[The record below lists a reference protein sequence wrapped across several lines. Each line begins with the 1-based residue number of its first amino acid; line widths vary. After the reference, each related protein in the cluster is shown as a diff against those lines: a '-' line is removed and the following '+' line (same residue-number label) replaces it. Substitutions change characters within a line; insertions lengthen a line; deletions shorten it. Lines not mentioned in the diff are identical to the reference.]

1 LRQREELHEN
11 RKDSKRMAAAVDV
24 AAYRDVLIILGT
36 TAVTV
41 PLLRR
46 FGISPAL
53 GFLGIGT
60 LVGPSALG
68 KLAQYFPP
76 LHWVTVSDSTQI
88 STFAELGVVFLLFLI
103 GLELSYE
110 RLTRMKKLVLGLG
123 SAQVIVTASVIAGA
137 VWWVGAPVPAAILI
151 GGALALSS
159 TAVVVEH
166 LAEQKRLTTTS
177 GRTSFAVLLMQDLA
191 VIPLLFLI
199 SALASRGEGS
209 ILAGLVTA
217 VGQGMLALALVV
229 TLGRLVLRPFL
240 RLVASADEP
249 EVFMAAAV
257 LIVIGTGVVT
267 AAFGVSMALGAFV
280 AGLLLAETEYRRA
293 VEATLE
299 PFKGILLGAFFFSV
313 GLSIDLGLIVR
324 NPLAFTAALIG
335 LAALKIA
342 ILVPLVRAFGQ
353 SWLVAIRSALLLAP
367 AGEFAFVT
375 MGLATASGVIPPPIA
390 AFITTLAAFSMA
402 TVPWLDRLG
411 DGIARRVQK
420 QLPPDPALLVAP
432 PAPSGKRVIVVGYG
446 RVGQLVCEMLAR
458 HKVPFLAVDRDA
470 REIADLRNQGHDVYY
485 GDANNRAFL
494 DMCGIK
500 EASALVLTLHTAG
513 ALDEIAVLAKTLN
526 PDLTIIA
533 RARDADHAKKLY
545 KLGVTDAVP
554 ETIEAS
560 LQLSEAVL
568 FDLGV
573 PAGVVI
579 ASVHERRDVFRKEL
593 QEAGVD
599 HDRVH
604 HAVRSRANL

>member
-1 LRQREELHEN
+1 
-11 RKDSKRMAAAVDV
+11 MAAAVDL

-36 TAVTV
+36 TAITV
-41 PLLRR
+41 PILRR
-46 FGISPAL
+46 FGISPVL

-68 KLAQYFPP
+68 RLAETLPWIRWF
-76 LHWVTVSDSTQI
+76 TVSDSTQI
-88 STFAELGVVFLLFLI
+88 SAFAELGVVFLLFLI

-123 SAQVIVTASVIAGA
+123 SAQILLTTSVIAFA
-137 VWWVGAPVPAAILI
+137 AWWIGRPVASAILI

-166 LAEQKRLTTTS
+166 LAEQKRLTSTT
-177 GRTSFAVLLMQDLA
+177 GRTSFAILLMQDLA
-191 VIPLLFLI
+191 VVPLLFLV
-199 SALASRGEGS
+199 SALATRGEGS
-209 ILAGLVTA
+209 VAFGLVTA
-217 VGQGMLALALVV
+217 IAQGVAAIALVV
-229 TLGRLVLRPFL
+229 VVGRLLLRPFL
-240 RLVASADEP
+240 RMVASADEP
-249 EVFMAAAV
+249 QFFMAAAV
-257 LIVIGTGVVT
+257 LIAIGTGVVT

-280 AGLLLAETEYRRA
+280 AGLLIAETEYRRA

-313 GLSIDLGLIVR
+313 GLSIDLSLIVAQ
-324 NPLAFTAALIG
+324 PVLFFLALVLLI
-335 LAALKIA
+335 AVKMA
-342 ILVPLVRAFGQ
+342 ILLPLIRAFGQ
-353 SWLVAIRSALLLAP
+353 SWLVAIRSALVLAP

-375 MGLATASGVIPPPIA
+375 MGLATASGVISPA
-390 AFITTLAAFSMA
+390 TGAFITTLTAFSMA
-402 TVPWLDRLG
+402 TVPWLDRIG
-411 DGIARRVQK
+411 DLVARRMQAQVT
-420 QLPPDPALLVAP
+420 PDPELTVVP
-432 PAPSGKRVIVVGYG
+432 PTAAEKRVIVVGYG

-458 HKVPFLAVDRDA
+458 HKIPFVAVDKDA
-470 REIADLRNQGHDVYY
+470 REIAELRRAGHPVYF

-500 EASALVLTLHTAG
+500 DASALVLTLHTAG
-513 ALDEIAVLAKTLN
+513 ALDEIAALARQIN
-526 PDLTIIA
+526 PDLTVIA
-533 RARDADHAKKLY
+533 RARDADHAKRLY

-573 PAGVVI
+573 PAGQVI
-579 ASVHERRDVFRKEL
+579 ASVHERRDIFRKEL

-599 HDRVH
+599 ESRVQ
-604 HAVRSRANL
+604 HAVRSRINP